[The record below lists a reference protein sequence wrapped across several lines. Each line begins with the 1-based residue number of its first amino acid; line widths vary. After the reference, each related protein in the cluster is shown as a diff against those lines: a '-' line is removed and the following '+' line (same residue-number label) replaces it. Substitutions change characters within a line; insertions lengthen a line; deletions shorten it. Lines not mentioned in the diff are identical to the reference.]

1 MTSYCKW
8 SIVYLVFRRGKCCKG
23 ATPDF
28 ITKCDGLLLKS
39 TTDNHVVTQIWL
51 HACGYGKDVH
61 GAVEFSCTLTT
72 KGTERSNTLRLSYSS
87 FTAM

>member
-39 TTDNHVVTQIWL
+39 ATEQRFNHVEL
-51 HACGYGKDVH
+51 PKYGYMHV
-61 GAVEFSCTLTT
+61 
-72 KGTERSNTLRLSYSS
+72 GTEKTYMELWS
-87 FTAM
+87 FPVL